1 MLDEVIDDLITR
13 FKSYVDALFK
23 KYQAVIDL
31 LNDLGVIVT
40 RNIDQNLFPELATQ
54 VQNGR
59 VVVIRNNTPIF
70 SGTDEAFDAFAK
82 KIDEIN
88 ESSGS
93 GRKGKEAVD
102 EYLDEIE
109 LRTNITGKP
118 IDSTLLKKLQIEF
131 ENLGGLM
138 KYDQESFDYIS
149 WVEKGRGTKTEA
161 ACLNESLIMLGPD
174 VSKSGVY
181 EELIHASQHRSGLHR
196 EMITKYGNRMG
207 EIALEKDAA
216 EKLLQRAESLDL
228 DPDEIIFIEKR
239 LELLNKQFKK

>member
-1 MLDEVIDDLITR
+1 M
-13 FKSYVDALFK
+13 FK

-40 RNIDQNLFPELATQ
+40 RKIDKNLFPELSIQ
-54 VQNGR
+54 VQKGR
-59 VVVIRNNTPIF
+59 VVAIRNNTPIF

-88 ESSGS
+88 ESAGS
-93 GRKGKEAVD
+93 GKKGKEAVD
-102 EYLDEIE
+102 DYLDEIE
-109 LRTNITGKP
+109 LYTNISGKP

-161 ACLNESLIMLGPD
+161 ASLNKSLIMLGPD

-181 EELIHASQHRSGLHR
+181 EELIHAAQHRSGLHH
-196 EMITKYGNRMG
+196 EMIAKYGNRMG

-216 EKLLQRAESLDL
+216 EKLIQRAESLDL
-228 DPDEIIFIEKR
+228 DRDETRFIKKR
-239 LELLNKQFKK
+239 LELLKEQFKRLNNGE